1 MRTKYISPRLV
12 QNVGGQEGSSRR
24 MKAPGCGT
32 SPVNRGSFV
41 WYQDKP
47 DGGEYLNWLYL
58 HFIYGYLGADTYY
71 NNPFNPICQLK

>member
-32 SPVNRGSFV
+32 SPVSLSGRLCGIKTSRMEESTATGCTSTLYTDTWGQIPTITTHSTQFV
-41 WYQDKP
+41 S
-47 DGGEYLNWLYL
+47 
-58 HFIYGYLGADTYY
+58 
-71 NNPFNPICQLK
+71 